1 MCPSSV
7 CSDEPQRRHL
17 GGRAHERGLCHFQ
30 QWLHWT
36 TVIFLVRKRALVT
49 VPKRRSWFG
58 REAFEASEKLINQL
72 EEGELVSAVLAVV
85 WLTDTGVW
93 PVCSVISAD
102 RISGLTGKIEYW
114 LLVIWPMFLGTFVTL

>member
-1 MCPSSV
+1 M
-7 CSDEPQRRHL
+7 
-17 GGRAHERGLCHFQ
+17 
-30 QWLHWT
+30 
-36 TVIFLVRKRALVT
+36 RKRALVT